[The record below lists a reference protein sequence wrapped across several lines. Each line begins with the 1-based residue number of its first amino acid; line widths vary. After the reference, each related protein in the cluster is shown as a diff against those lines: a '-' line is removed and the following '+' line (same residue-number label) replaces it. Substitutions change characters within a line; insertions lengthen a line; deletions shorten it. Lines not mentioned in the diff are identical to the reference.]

1 MSYSGYVG
9 PNMAVN
15 SLNGADVNFN
25 KNPTMF
31 PDAYGKIEGVGCAGD
46 KMGVNATKSVYVDD
60 QFGPKAGMI
69 VGGRGR
75 SKRSK
80 LNKRYAG
87 GSAGYTFSNPN
98 NNPIQIASPYSLY
111 PVINTYNN
119 GDGFKEP
126 FFPQQFKSTLPG
138 VERLA
143 DGQLTRGKYMAG
155 GKRTKK
161 VIYKQR
167 GCSKKGRTCYGGTKK
182 HYRKRGRKCGGSMRL
197 QRRGGGR
204 RKRSCKMR
212 NHKMC
217 SHTMRGGSGNSVSD
231 YTVGRNATLDQPYS
245 NQAISFGQGLM
256 SYLGPNE
263 SGLASPTPLLPYN
276 DCGRYTRN

>member
-46 KMGVNATKSVYVDD
+46 KLGVNATKSVYGDD
-60 QFGPKAGMI
+60 QFGPTAGMML
-69 VGGRGR
+69 GGRGR
-75 SKRSK
+75 KGGRGKKYK

-87 GSAGYTFSNPN
+87 GSAGYTFSDPN

-167 GCSKKGRTCYGGTKK
+167 GCSKKGRTCYGGT
-182 HYRKRGRKCGGSMRL
+182 MRL
-197 QRRGGGR
+197 RRRGGR
-204 RKRSCKMR
+204 LSRKHKHKHSRSCKHSR
-212 NHKMC
+212 AN
-217 SHTMRGGSGNSVSD
+217 TMRGGSGNSVSD
-231 YTVGRNATLDQPYS
+231 YRVGRNSTLDQPYA
-245 NQAISFGQGLM
+245 NQAISFGQGFM